1 MNFKINFA
9 YLFLFLSVLFWAG
22 NFIVGKYASY
32 YQIPPWSGNFYRWFF
47 AWLILLPFTFTEI
60 ISKKNYILENYKFYI
75 LLGITSV
82 TIFNSIVYYSLNF
95 TQVISGVLMIST
107 IPVMIMFISSILK
120 IERTNIFQILG
131 VICSF
136 IGVILIITKAN
147 FDLLVNLDFNKGDLT
162 MVIAMLSWATYSALL
177 KKRKH
182 ELSQLS
188 LLEVIITFGLIF
200 LIPIYITEY
209 SLGFEITLNKPFILV
224 LIYVVLFPGLAAF
237 ICWIKGISLIGPNR
251 SGVFLHLMPIL
262 SALMAMIIFKEKF
275 MLYHLLGAF
284 FILSG
289 IILSNRKSTNAL
301 SSYFR
306 RLSKY
311 ITAVCRF
318 KKTILKV

>member
-1 MNFKINFA
+1 MKKQSNFLA
-9 YLFLFLSVLFWAG
+9 YIFLLLTVTFWAG
-22 NFIVGKYASY
+22 NFVVGKFASLY
-32 YQIPPWSGNFYRWFF
+32 EVPPFSLNFYRWFF
-47 AWLILLPFTFTEI
+47 AWLILAPFTIPEI
-60 ISKKNYILENYKFYI
+60 IKKKDYIISNYKLFI
-75 LLGITSV
+75 VLGVTSI

-107 IPVMIMFISSILK
+107 IPVMIMFFSSILK
-120 IERTNIFQILG
+120 IEKTNIFQILG

-136 IGVILIITKAN
+136 VGVIFIITKAN

-289 IILSNRKSTNAL
+289 IILSNRKSTNA
-301 SSYFR
+301 
-306 RLSKY
+306 
-311 ITAVCRF
+311 
-318 KKTILKV
+318 